1 MAETADFME
10 YAYFRK
16 NIVEFEKAQVSIAAN
31 SLQYGTLAF
40 GGIRGYFRNGK
51 TTIFRLKEHHERLMN
66 ASKMLGFEYY
76 IEYE

>member
-16 NIVEFEKAQVSIAAN
+16 NIVEFEKAQISIAAN

-40 GGIRGYFRNGK
+40 GGIRGY
-51 TTIFRLKEHHERLMN
+51 
-66 ASKMLGFEYY
+66 
-76 IEYE
+76 

>member
-16 NIVEFEKAQVSIAAN
+16 NIVEFEKAQLSIAAN

-40 GGIRGYFRNGK
+40 GWIRGYFRNGK
-51 TTIFRLKEHHERLMN
+51 TTIFRLKAHH
-66 ASKMLGFEYY
+66 
-76 IEYE
+76 